1 MTDFFYKHKKSCIIA
16 GITAA
21 VIIFA
26 VYLYALF
33 FPGYWYGDVFLYKKS
48 EKIFGQTEVYSGR
61 DAVNKADY
69 ALYKVKEGNKTKLS
83 FYVNDLERKYEI
95 VSDNSEGYNPKV
107 TIHEDGE
114 LVFKGTHGGF
124 SLLTEDGEFF
134 EDPITFSVSGSDK
147 IPEEELFPSYNWIY
161 DVSQQRTAIRGNP
174 LFLIGIVLFAA
185 VMIVDIAYPDFFWNL
200 DHWIDT
206 KGGEPSEFYRFTQ
219 KLLWI
224 LTPII
229 IIASMIFSF
238 IDVP

>member
-1 MTDFFYKHKKSCIIA
+1 M
-16 GITAA
+16 
-21 VIIFA
+21 
-26 VYLYALF
+26 
-33 FPGYWYGDVFLYKKS
+33 
-48 EKIFGQTEVYSGR
+48 EVYFGKDRINNVSYEMTMAKDGMKTYI
-61 DAVNKADY
+61 AFTVN
-69 ALYKVKEGNKTKLS
+69 ET
-83 FYVNDLERKYEI
+83 ERGYEI

-107 TIHEDGE
+107 TIHENGE
-114 LVFKGTHGGF
+114 LVFKGTHAGF

-134 EDPITFSVSGSDK
+134 EDPITFAVSGSDK
-147 IPEEELFPSYNWIY
+147 IPEEELFPSYNWLY

-185 VMIVDIAYPDFFWNL
+185 VMIVDIACPDFFWNL
-200 DHWIDT
+200 DHWLDT

-224 LTPII
+224 LAPII

>member
-1 MTDFFYKHKKSCIIA
+1 M
-16 GITAA
+16 
-21 VIIFA
+21 
-26 VYLYALF
+26 
-33 FPGYWYGDVFLYKKS
+33 
-48 EKIFGQTEVYSGR
+48 
-61 DAVNKADY
+61 
-69 ALYKVKEGNKTKLS
+69 
-83 FYVNDLERKYEI
+83 
-95 VSDNSEGYNPKV
+95 
-107 TIHEDGE
+107 
-114 LVFKGTHGGF
+114 
-124 SLLTEDGEFF
+124 TEDGDFF
-134 EDPITFSVSGSDK
+134 EDPIK
-147 IPEEELFPSYNWIY
+147 IVPSYAYPLPEEELFPSYNWLY